1 MQIDPAPELSL
12 YIKHYL
18 VLENN
23 TLNGVVHRL
32 IPDGNPG
39 IVFHYETPL
48 LQNAGGNT
56 PYIQQPKSFI
66 YGQVTATIDLISEGR
81 IGMIV
86 VVLQPYTLNALTK
99 TPAHHL
105 TNTNRSLREIWGQ
118 QGSQLEKAVLSTRD
132 THARLALIETF
143 LAGKLQIAPD
153 PVVKNSIDWMK
164 AHPDSASINELLTQ
178 LPIGERQLE
187 RAFKA
192 HVGVSPKL
200 YANMIRMQF
209 FLKSMC
215 RPGEDNLTSL
225 AYGSGFYDQAH
236 LVRTFKNKS
245 GITPGRYRQVRDFL
259 ALNFIQFSK
268 IK

>member
-12 YIKHYL
+12 YIKHFL
-18 VLENN
+18 ILEND

-56 PYIQQPKSFI
+56 PYIRQPKSFI

-86 VVLQPYTLNALTK
+86 VVLQPYSLNALTK
-99 TPAHHL
+99 IPAHHL
-105 TNTNRSLREIWGQ
+105 TNTNRALSGIWGQ
-118 QGSQLEKAVLSTRD
+118 QGSQLEKAVLSTHD
-132 THARLALIETF
+132 MHARLALIETF
-143 LAGKLQIAPD
+143 LTGKLQMAPD
-153 PVVKNSIDWMK
+153 PIVKNSIDWMK
-164 AHPDSASINELLTQ
+164 AHPDSASIHELVAQ

-200 YANMIRMQF
+200 YASMIRLQY
-209 FLKSMC
+209 FLRSI
-215 RPGEDNLTSL
+215 RQPGEKNLTNL
-225 AYGSGFYDQAH
+225 AYGSGYYDQAH
-236 LVRTFKNKS
+236 LVRTFKRKS
-245 GITPGRYRQVRDFL
+245 GITPSRYRQVKNFL
-259 ALNFIQFSK
+259 ALNFIQFADSK
-268 IK
+268 

>member
-1 MQIDPAPELSL
+1 MQIDPPPELSL
-12 YIKHYL
+12 FIKHCL
-18 VLENN
+18 VLEND

-86 VVLQPYTLNALTK
+86 VVLQPYAINSLTNI
-99 TPAHHL
+99 PAHHF
-105 TNTNRSLREIWGQ
+105 TNTIRSLNEIWGQ
-118 QGSQLEKAVLSTRD
+118 PGSQLEKAVLLTREVR
-132 THARLALIETF
+132 ARLELIQTF
-143 LAGKLQIAPD
+143 LTSKFQTAPD
-153 PVVKNSIDWMK
+153 PIVKNSIDWMK
-164 AHPDSASINELLTQ
+164 AHPGSASIHDLVAQ

-187 RAFKA
+187 RAFKT

-209 FLKSMC
+209 FLRSMR
-215 RPGEDNLTSL
+215 RPGEENLTNL
-225 AYGSGFYDQAH
+225 AYSSGYYDQAH

-245 GITPGRYRQVRDFL
+245 GITPSRYLQVRDFL

>member
-1 MQIDPAPELSL
+1 MQIDPVPELSL
-12 YIKHYL
+12 YIKHYI

-23 TLNGVVHRL
+23 TLHGGVHRL
-32 IPDGNPG
+32 IADSNPG

-86 VVLQPYTLNALTK
+86 VVLQPFTLNALTK

-143 LAGKLQIAPD
+143 L
-153 PVVKNSIDWMK
+153 
-164 AHPDSASINELLTQ
+164 
-178 LPIGERQLE
+178 
-187 RAFKA
+187 
-192 HVGVSPKL
+192 
-200 YANMIRMQF
+200 
-209 FLKSMC
+209 
-215 RPGEDNLTSL
+215 
-225 AYGSGFYDQAH
+225 
-236 LVRTFKNKS
+236 
-245 GITPGRYRQVRDFL
+245 
-259 ALNFIQFSK
+259 
-268 IK
+268 

>member
-12 YIKHYL
+12 YIKHFL
-18 VLENN
+18 ILENS

-48 LQNAGGNT
+48 LQNAGGDT

-86 VVLQPYTLNALTK
+86 VVLQPYALNALTK
-99 TPAHHL
+99 IPAYQL

-118 QGSQLEKAVLSTRD
+118 QGSRLEKAVLSARE

-143 LAGKLQIAPD
+143 LIGKLRVTPD
-153 PVVKNSIDWMK
+153 PIVKNSIDWMK
-164 AHPDSASINELLTQ
+164 AHPDSASINELVAQ

-200 YANMIRMQF
+200 YANMIRLQF
-209 FLKSMC
+209 FLKSMR
-215 RPGEDNLTSL
+215 RPGEKNLTNL

-245 GITPGRYRQVRDFL
+245 GITPSRYLQVRDFL